1 MLSINLNKL
10 SKKNKNKGQKLKLKK
25 RLLLQHLR
33 ENSKEN

>member
-10 SKKNKNKGQKLKLKK
+10 SEKKKGQQLTLKK
-25 RLLLQHLR
+25 RLLSQHLR